1 MLNVFTLASSI
12 NESVSMSDLM
22 LGEAYDFA
30 GNVDDASYDFAYL
43 AMQEAV
49 EAAHFDSS
57 VNEIMVEAAIGN
69 PTGMEALTEASI
81 KEIWGKIKAFFK
93 RVWEWVKGL
102 IAKIVN
108 YIKATI
114 AKTKGYQKSVLKRAE
129 KLMKDGKSKSVKIN
143 AYEYNYDAIASLE
156 DRIGNIYNSNT
167 KMIDA
172 ETEEVINI
180 SDIMDKAMQSS
191 STVATDST
199 KVDDIV
205 KEYKDKTDAIKND
218 KKNDKNSVAAE
229 VNAAISAGAASDA
242 KIGEVFN
249 AFATK
254 CRGEKK
260 EIVKT
265 AADVKGL
272 VDNFD
277 KYTKLLNDG
286 TKNLKAYEK
295 QLKDINTRLA
305 RVKGTGEY
313 NQNLRN
319 TQDQADTK
327 AVGKAKIQIAAS
339 AYLNAVYSYF
349 TSATAQLN
357 AMLSGANSTLRTL
370 CNGMIANDMTIINKI
385 LGGKD
390 AKAKKEKDAPA
401 AEEAP
406 AEA

>member
-81 KEIWGKIKAFFK
+81 KEIWGKIVAFFK

-102 IAKIVN
+102 IAKIIN
-108 YIKATI
+108 YVKATI

-129 KLMKDGKSKSVKIN
+129 KLMKDDKSKSVKVN
-143 AYEYNYDAIASLE
+143 AYEYDYNAVAGLE
-156 DRIGNIYNSNT
+156 NKISTIYNNLLEP
-167 KMIDA
+167 IDE
-172 ETEEVINI
+172 ETEEAVYILNTF
-180 SDIMDKAMQSS
+180 DLKMQRSPS
-191 STVATDST
+191 VDTDST

-205 KEYKDKTDAIKND
+205 EELKGKTEVIKND
-218 KKNDKNSVAAE
+218 KKIEKNNVAAE
-229 VNAAISAGAASDA
+229 VNRAISAGAASDA

-249 AFATK
+249 AFAAK

-260 EIVKT
+260 EITKT
-265 AADVKGL
+265 AADIKGL

-277 KYTKLLNDG
+277 KYTKLLNEG
-286 TKNLKAYEK
+286 TKNLQNYEK
-295 QLKDINTRLA
+295 ELKDINTRLA
-305 RVKGTGEY
+305 RVKGTGSY
-313 NQNLRN
+313 GVRLRD
-319 TQDQADTK
+319 TQAQADTN
-327 AVGKAKIQIAAS
+327 AVGRAKIQAAAS
-339 AYLNAVYSYF
+339 TYLNAIYSYA
-349 TSATAQLN
+349 TSYTAQLN

-401 AEEAP
+401 AKEAP

>member
-30 GNVDDASYDFAYL
+30 GNVNDASYDFAYL

-69 PTGMEALTEASI
+69 PIGMEALTEASI
-81 KEIWGKIKAFFK
+81 KEIWAKIKAFFK
-93 RVWEWVKGL
+93 KVWEWVKGL

-114 AKTKGYQKSVLKRAE
+114 AKTKGYQKSVMKRAE

-143 AYEYNYDAIASLE
+143 AYEYNYDAVAGLE
-156 DRIGNIYNSNT
+156 GRIGDLY
-167 KMIDA
+167 KKYAKELVIDDNDMGLVTVWD
-172 ETEEVINI
+172 E
-180 SDIMDKAMQSS
+180 AMQNSS
-191 STVATDST
+191 LVNTDSN

-205 KEYKDKTDAIKND
+205 KEYKDKTEAIKND
-218 KKNDKNSVAAE
+218 KKNEKNDLADL
-229 VNAAISAGAASDA
+229 VNNAISADAPSDA
-242 KIGEVFN
+242 KMGEVFN
-249 AFATK
+249 AFAAK

-277 KYTKLLNDG
+277 KYTKLLNEG
-286 TKNLKAYEK
+286 TKNLQAYEK

-305 RVKGTGEY
+305 RVKGTGSY
-313 NQNLRN
+313 NENLRD
-319 TQDQADTK
+319 TQGQADTNG
-327 AVGKAKIQIAAS
+327 VGRAKIQVAAS
-339 AYLNAVYSYF
+339 AYLNAMYSYY
-349 TSATAQLN
+349 TSLTAQMN

-390 AKAKKEKDAPA
+390 AKAKKEKDAPIA
-401 AEEAP
+401 ALPAP
-406 AEA
+406 AET

>member
-12 NESVSMSDLM
+12 NESVSNADLM

-69 PTGMEALTEASI
+69 PNGMEALTEASI

-108 YIKATI
+108 YVKATI

-143 AYEYNYDAIASLE
+143 AYEYNYDAVAALE
-156 DRIGNIYNSNT
+156 SRIGAVYT
-167 KMIDA
+167 KNAKYLADA
-172 ETEEVINI
+172 
-180 SDIMDKAMQSS
+180 SDEAMQCAAF
-191 STVATDST
+191 VMTDSD

-205 KEYKDKTDAIKND
+205 TELKEKAESTKDITKST
-218 KKNDKNSVAAE
+218 KNSIARA
-229 VNAAISAGAASDA
+229 VNEALSVGMSGDDYNINA
-242 KIGEVFN
+242 VFN
-249 AFATK
+249 EFANK

-260 EIVKT
+260 EMIRS
-265 AADVKGL
+265 ASEVKGL

-277 KYTKLLNDG
+277 KYTKLLNEG
-286 TKNLKAYEK
+286 TKNLQAYEK

-305 RVKGTGEY
+305 RVKGTGDY
-313 NQNLRN
+313 RSDLRAV
-319 TQDQADTK
+319 QDQADTK
-327 AVGKAKIQIAAS
+327 VAGRAKIQAAAS
-339 AYLNAVYSYF
+339 ANLNASYAAF
-349 TSATAQLN
+349 TNFTAQLN

>member
-143 AYEYNYDAIASLE
+143 AYEYNYDAVAALE
-156 DRIGNIYNSNT
+156 SRVGAVYNKKADGLDNAC
-167 KMIDA
+167 D
-172 ETEEVINI
+172 E
-180 SDIMDKAMQSS
+180 AMQISAKV
-191 STVATDST
+191 STGVSD

-205 KEYKDKTDAIKND
+205 SDLKEKAESMKEVTKNE
-218 KKNDKNSVAAE
+218 KNEVAKMLNEALSVGMSGDDYNI
-229 VNAAISAGAASDA
+229 NA
-242 KIGEVFN
+242 VFN
-249 AFATK
+249 EFASK

-260 EIVKT
+260 EMT
-265 AADVKGL
+265 RSASEVKGL

-277 KYTKLLNDG
+277 KYTKLLNEG
-286 TKNLKAYEK
+286 TKNLQAYEK
-295 QLKDINTRLA
+295 KLKDINTRIA

-313 NQNLRN
+313 NQNLRDVQTN
-319 TQDQADTK
+319 SDGK
-327 AVGKAKIQIAAS
+327 AVGKAKIQAAAS
-339 AYLNAVYSYF
+339 ANLNATYTMF
-349 TSATAQLN
+349 TSLTAQLN

-390 AKAKKEKDAPA
+390 AKAKKEKDAPT

>member
-205 KEYKDKTDAIKND
+205 KEDKD
-218 KKNDKNSVAAE
+218 
-229 VNAAISAGAASDA
+229 
-242 KIGEVFN
+242 
-249 AFATK
+249 
-254 CRGEKK
+254 
-260 EIVKT
+260 
-265 AADVKGL
+265 
-272 VDNFD
+272 
-277 KYTKLLNDG
+277 
-286 TKNLKAYEK
+286 
-295 QLKDINTRLA
+295 
-305 RVKGTGEY
+305 
-313 NQNLRN
+313 
-319 TQDQADTK
+319 
-327 AVGKAKIQIAAS
+327 
-339 AYLNAVYSYF
+339 
-349 TSATAQLN
+349 
-357 AMLSGANSTLRTL
+357 
-370 CNGMIANDMTIINKI
+370 
-385 LGGKD
+385 
-390 AKAKKEKDAPA
+390 
-401 AEEAP
+401 
-406 AEA
+406 

>member
-69 PTGMEALTEASI
+69 PAAMEALTEASI

-129 KLMKDGKSKSVKIN
+129 KLMKDGKSKSVKVN
-143 AYEYNYDAIASLE
+143 AYEYNYDAVAGLE
-156 DRIGNIYNSNT
+156 DRIGGIY
-167 KMIDA
+167 KAFA
-172 ETEEVINI
+172 EELGKDEDFA
-180 SDIMDKAMQSS
+180 SAWDQAMQNSS
-191 STVATDST
+191 FVNTAST

-205 KEYKDKTDAIKND
+205 KEFKDKTEAIKSD
-218 KKNDKNSVAAE
+218 KKNEKNDLASL
-229 VNAAISAGAASDA
+229 VNEAISAGAASDA
-242 KIGEVFN
+242 KMGEVFN
-249 AFATK
+249 AFAAK

-260 EIVKT
+260 EMT
-265 AADVKGL
+265 RSASEVKGL

-277 KYTKLLNDG
+277 KYTKLLNEG
-286 TKNLKAYEK
+286 TKNLQAYEK

-313 NQNLRN
+313 NQNLRD
-319 TQDQADTK
+319 TQGQADTK
-327 AVGKAKIQIAAS
+327 AVGRAKIQVAAS
-339 AYLNAVYSYF
+339 AYLNALYSYY
-349 TSATAQLN
+349 TSITAQVN
-357 AMLSGANSTLRTL
+357 AMLSSANSTLRTL

-401 AEEAP
+401 EA
-406 AEA
+406 

>member
-12 NESVSMSDLM
+12 NESVSNADLM
-22 LGEAYDFA
+22 LGEAYEFA

-69 PTGMEALTEASI
+69 PAGMEALTEASI

-102 IAKIVN
+102 IAKIIN

-143 AYEYNYDAIASLE
+143 AYEYNYDAVAALE
-156 DRIGNIYNSNT
+156 SRISAVYVKKAKGLD
-167 KMIDA
+167 DA
-172 ETEEVINI
+172 CDE
-180 SDIMDKAMQSS
+180 AMQCSAF
-191 STVATDST
+191 VMTDSD

-205 KEYKDKTDAIKND
+205 DELKKKTEATKNTT
-218 KKNDKNSVAAE
+218 KNMKNAVAEE
-229 VNAAISAGAASDA
+229 VNVALSVGISGDDYNINTVLNEFA
-242 KIGEVFN
+242 K
-249 AFATK
+249 K

-260 EIVKT
+260 EMT
-265 AADVKGL
+265 RSASEVKGL

-277 KYTKLLNDG
+277 KYTKLLNEG
-286 TKNLKAYEK
+286 TKNLQAYEK
-295 QLKDINTRLA
+295 QLKDINNRIA
-305 RVKGTGEY
+305 RVKGTGDY
-313 NQNLRN
+313 RSDLRSV
-319 TQDQADTK
+319 QDQADTK
-327 AVGKAKIQIAAS
+327 AVGKAKIQAAAS
-339 AYLNAVYSYF
+339 ANLNATYTMF
-349 TSATAQLN
+349 TSLTAQLN

>member
-22 LGEAYDFA
+22 LGEAYEFA

-69 PTGMEALTEASI
+69 PAGMESLTEASI

-93 RVWEWVKGL
+93 KVWEWVKGL

-129 KLMKDGKSKSVKIN
+129 KLMKDGKSKSVKVN
-143 AYEYNYDAIASLE
+143 AYEYNYDAVAGME
-156 DRIGNIYNSNT
+156 DRIGAIYNNNT
-167 KMIDA
+167 TVIDE
-172 ETEEVINI
+172 ETEEAINI
-180 SDIMDKAMQSS
+180 GNVMDSMMQNSS
-191 STVATDST
+191 FVDTDST
-199 KVDDIV
+199 KVDDII
-205 KEYKDKTDAIKND
+205 KEYKEKTEAIKND
-218 KKNDKNSVAAE
+218 KKNEKNDVAKI
-229 VNAAISAGAASDA
+229 VNDAIGAGASSDA

-249 AFATK
+249 AFVAK

-260 EIVKT
+260 EIIKT

-305 RVKGTGEY
+305 RVKGTGAY
-313 NQNLRN
+313 NQNLRD
-319 TQDQADTK
+319 TQAQADTK
-327 AVGKAKIQIAAS
+327 AVGRAKIQVAAS
-339 AYLNAVYSYF
+339 AYLNAMYSYF
-349 TSATAQLN
+349 TSLTAQLN
-357 AMLSGANSTLRTL
+357 AMLSGANSALRTL

-401 AEEAP
+401 SEEAP

>member
-143 AYEYNYDAIASLE
+143 AYEYDYNAVAGLE
-156 DRIGNIYNSNT
+156 NKISTIYNNLLEP
-167 KMIDA
+167 IDE
-172 ETEEVINI
+172 ETEEAVYIL
-180 SDIMDKAMQSS
+180 STFDLKMQRSPS
-191 STVATDST
+191 VDTDST

-205 KEYKDKTDAIKND
+205 EELKEKTEVIKND
-218 KKNDKNSVAAE
+218 KKIEKNNVAAE
-229 VNAAISAGAASDA
+229 VNRAISAGAASDA

-249 AFATK
+249 AFAAK
-254 CRGEKK
+254 CCGEKK
-260 EIVKT
+260 EITKT
-265 AADVKGL
+265 AADIKDL

-277 KYTKLLNDG
+277 KYTKLLNEG
-286 TKNLKAYEK
+286 TKNLQNYEK
-295 QLKDINTRLA
+295 ELKDINTRLA
-305 RVKGTGEY
+305 RVKGTGSY
-313 NQNLRN
+313 GVRLRD
-319 TQDQADTK
+319 TQAQADTN
-327 AVGKAKIQIAAS
+327 AVGRAKIQAAAS
-339 AYLNAVYSYF
+339 TYLNAIYSYA
-349 TSATAQLN
+349 TSYTAQLN